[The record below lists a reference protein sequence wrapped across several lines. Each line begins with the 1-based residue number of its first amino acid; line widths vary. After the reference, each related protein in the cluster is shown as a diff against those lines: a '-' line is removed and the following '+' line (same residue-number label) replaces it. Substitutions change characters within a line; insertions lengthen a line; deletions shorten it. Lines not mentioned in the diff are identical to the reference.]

1 MQATTEADDNGRLHI
16 LEVIGNASKGGMEN
30 YIKNFLANL
39 PPNHF
44 RVTCI
49 CPYESPFTALLRHLK
64 AEGIYITP
72 IADDPHWRSIQLA
85 VEVVRLH
92 QIDVL
97 HAHMPKAHILAGLAG
112 CLLHKPVVAT
122 IHGMEVTAFEMG
134 IARAIG
140 SSLITNCQVAY
151 TQALA
156 LGMPAGRVSII
167 QNGVD
172 ITEFTPGHS
181 DNNFRNAIGIGPDTP
196 LVGFVSRLEYEKGA
210 DLFIRAADYVHQLR
224 PEVQFV
230 LAGNGAQYKE
240 LNDMCSHMQLK
251 QHVHFVGWW
260 ADMASLYPS
269 LDLVV
274 HPSRSD
280 GTSLAVLEAM
290 SCGRPVAALAVGGI
304 PELIESG
311 STGVLAPA
319 NDWQSLGNLIVDLLD
334 QPERLKD
341 MGVAARL
348 RVQQYFDLK
357 THIRRT
363 TEVLRR
369 VASGSVNG
377 QSFAGNT
384 SELTSVKT
392 NNHK

>member
-1 MQATTEADDNGRLHI
+1 MQATTDAELNSRLHI

-39 PPNHF
+39 PPNRF
-44 RVTCI
+44 KVTCI
-49 CPYESPFTALLRHLK
+49 CPYESAFTASLRQLK
-64 AEGIYITP
+64 ADGVYITP
-72 IADDPHWRSIQLA
+72 IADDPPWRSIQLA
-85 VEVVRLH
+85 VEVARLH
-92 QIDVL
+92 HIDIL
-97 HAHMPKAHILAGLAG
+97 HAHMPKAHVLAGLAG

-122 IHGMEVTAFEMG
+122 VHGMDVTALELG
-134 IARAIG
+134 IARAVN
-140 SSLITNCQVAY
+140 SNLITNCQVAY

-156 LGMPAGRVSII
+156 LGIPAGRVTLI

-172 ITEFTPGHS
+172 TTEFTPERTGS
-181 DNNFRNAIGIGPDTP
+181 NLREVIGIEEGVP

-210 DLFIRAADYVHQLR
+210 DLFLRAAAYVHQLL
-224 PEVQFV
+224 PQVQFV
-230 LAGNGAQYKE
+230 LVGNGAQYKE
-240 LNDMCSHMQLK
+240 LNNMCAHMQLK

-260 ADMASLYPS
+260 ADTASIYPS
-269 LDLVV
+269 LDLAV
-274 HPSRSD
+274 HATRSD

-290 SCGRPVAALAVGGI
+290 SCACPVAALAVGGV

-311 STGVLAPA
+311 STGVLAAA
-319 NDWQSLGNLIVDLLD
+319 NDWESLGSLIAQLLE
-334 QPERLKD
+334 QPRRLKD
-341 MGVAARL
+341 MGAAARI

-369 VASGSVNG
+369 VALGNINDQPFVNHMQG
-377 QSFAGNT
+377 
-384 SELTSVKT
+384 SELVKT